1 MNILLIPLMLV
12 AVLGLLLCAL
22 ANLLT
27 WSNQF
32 GAVMSLFNEE
42 LQTGI
47 SMALVGGLFAVWIP
61 AVLIAQRINNGNRL
75 NFSWKKVLAGCPDWM
90 RYAAFTIFGYAIV
103 NFLLIVTSPDI
114 GNEQGIR
121 AFSGH
126 GMAFYAM
133 AFSIFYSS
141 WRLPRILRTHYCP
154 AGHEVAYENKFCP
167 TCGLPT
173 AQSGQDG
180 L

>member
-12 AVLGLLLCAL
+12 AGLGLLLCAL

-32 GAVMSLFNEE
+32 ETVMNLFNEE

-61 AVLIAQRINNGNRL
+61 AVLIAQRINNGNCL

-90 RYAAFTIFGYAIV
+90 RYAAFTIFGYAFISFMLV
-103 NFLLIVTSPDI
+103 VASPGMDDEK
-114 GNEQGIR
+114 GVR
-121 AFSGH
+121 AFTGH

-133 AFSIFYSS
+133 AFSIFFSS
-141 WRLPRILRTHYCP
+141 WARPGMLRTRHCP
-154 AGHEVAYENKFCP
+154 AGHEVAHEDKFCAL
-167 TCGLPT
+167 CGLPA
-173 AQSGQDG
+173 AQSGKDD

>member
-12 AVLGLLLCAL
+12 AGLGLLLCAL

-42 LQTGI
+42 LQTSI

-75 NFSWKKVLAGCPDWM
+75 QFS
-90 RYAAFTIFGYAIV
+90 
-103 NFLLIVTSPDI
+103 
-114 GNEQGIR
+114 
-121 AFSGH
+121 
-126 GMAFYAM
+126 
-133 AFSIFYSS
+133 
-141 WRLPRILRTHYCP
+141 
-154 AGHEVAYENKFCP
+154 
-167 TCGLPT
+167 
-173 AQSGQDG
+173 
-180 L
+180 